1 MKAHA
6 RLDRNVVAV
15 NVDGTVHLLVELH
28 APSAPR
34 VDRAPI
40 DVIATIDGSGSMDGG
55 KLHAVIAA
63 VVQLGRLLSPEDR
76 LGVVVFDTDVRMVL
90 PLGSYDAAEL
100 TRALGSV
107 TAQGYTNLSGGWLM
121 AREHMAEAGRP
132 EALRR
137 IIVLTDGEA
146 NQGIKDPDQ
155 LVDMVKVGT
164 TGGSTISTSVI
175 GFGDGF
181 NEDLCAA
188 MADSGGGND
197 YFCSG
202 PDHAPQVFQQE
213 FQGLE
218 SVVAQNISVEIR
230 GTDEVVATGLLDE
243 YRVDQVDDGLRIVV
257 GDAYGDEKRSV
268 IARLVLRRVE
278 LAGPVKVADVVV
290 RWANVVGD
298 LALHSTTIPV
308 VVGVEEGVDPDR
320 IPVDQ
325 DIVERVDV
333 LNIARA
339 RREAGD
345 LADRGDTDAAL
356 KRLEDAIR
364 IAANRPSMKSTLDDV
379 ERDRSVIEE
388 GRWTTGHTKSVKSK
402 GRSTTKGRKRDFTD
416 DSWGT
421 GTN

>member
-1 MKAHA
+1 
-6 RLDRNVVAV
+6 
-15 NVDGTVHLLVELH
+15 
-28 APSAPR
+28 
-34 VDRAPI
+34 
-40 DVIATIDGSGSMDGG
+40 
-55 KLHAVIAA
+55 
-63 VVQLGRLLSPEDR
+63 
-76 LGVVVFDTDVRMVL
+76 
-90 PLGSYDAAEL
+90 
-100 TRALGSV
+100 
-107 TAQGYTNLSGGWLM
+107 
-121 AREHMAEAGRP
+121 
-132 EALRR
+132 
-137 IIVLTDGEA
+137 
-146 NQGIKDPDQ
+146 
-155 LVDMVKVGT
+155 
-164 TGGSTISTSVI
+164 
-175 GFGDGF
+175 
-181 NEDLCAA
+181 

-243 YRVDQVDDGLRIVV
+243 YRVDQVDGGLRIVV

-379 ERDRSVIEE
+379 EREELEVRLHLSEAVRLEELLGASLLIHLRGEGARHHRERFGPLLLEHRGVRRCRHPQEALAEGLESE
-388 GRWTTGHTKSVKSK
+388 GR
-402 GRSTTKGRKRDFTD
+402 GRALLVGKEREQRLGRDTSLHEVAGSALVDDDDGVRQFAAAALRERGYEVLAFADGEAALRRFDELLADEPQALGRAVAGAPAILVTDVVMPGIDGKELAARVRQLRPALRVLYISGYSDDILTRDGQFD
-416 DSWGT
+416 DDIALLEKPFSGDDLAVAVRAVLDSASSR
-421 GTN
+421 